1 MAGEEIVG
9 VEQAGTCDAPAP
21 AQAPDISIS
30 VLMSTYARET
40 AANLE
45 ASLSSLRAQTVQP
58 QQIVFVV
65 DGPVDDAQ
73 EAVIARFSAIW
84 EFSRTRFTLVRLP
97 RNVGLAAAMNAG
109 LDRCDGD
116 FVMRM
121 DSDDLCTYERVELQ
135 LEYLRAHPDIA
146 CVSSWAEEFFED
158 GAPSSLK
165 TSPVSHEAVM
175 QALRWRNVLVHPT
188 ICVRTDVLRAVGGY
202 RSRFGMLEDY
212 DLFVR
217 LAQAGARFHVIP
229 KVLLRVRSGLDQ
241 RRRRGGLHYAVH
253 ELDFRRE
260 LYRSGFINWRELV
273 LIGGLYLGFRLV
285 SGRMRGRLYA
295 VARQ

>member
-1 MAGEEIVG
+1 MADEERAGAEQPEACNAAG
-9 VEQAGTCDAPAP
+9 VAAEPA
-21 AQAPDISIS
+21 IS
-30 VLMSTYARET
+30 VSILMSTYARET

-45 ASLSSLRAQTVQP
+45 ASFSSLRAQTVQP

-84 EFSRTRFTLVRLP
+84 EFSRTAFTLVRLP

-109 LDRCDGD
+109 LARCEGD

-121 DSDDLCTYERVELQ
+121 DSDDLCTFERVELQ
-135 LEYLRAHPDIA
+135 LDYLRAHPDID
-146 CVSSWAEEFFED
+146 CVSSWAEEFFDD
-158 GAPSSLK
+158 GTPPSLK
-165 TSPVSHEAVM
+165 ASPVSHDAVM
-175 QALRWRNVLVHPT
+175 QAMRWRNVLVHPT
-188 ICVRTDVLRAVGGY
+188 ICMRTDVLRAVGGY

-273 LIGGLYLGFRLV
+273 LVGGLYLGFRLV